1 LKFFPSSTLFL
12 PLPLRNQCW
21 AETRSVTFS
30 PTSGLCFDTGDG
42 YFKAPLRTLL
52 ACKGVYPSS
61 EELLGSESAG
71 KSCSEEGEESGVG
84 DGISGQSHERLK
96 VNWE

>member
-1 LKFFPSSTLFL
+1 MLV
-12 PLPLRNQCW
+12 R
-21 AETRSVTFS
+21 TRAVTFS
-30 PTSGLCFDTGDG
+30 PTFGLCFDTGDG

-84 DGISGQSHERLK
+84 DGIQENQVK
-96 VNWE
+96 Y

>member
-1 LKFFPSSTLFL
+1 MLV
-12 PLPLRNQCW
+12 R
-21 AETRSVTFS
+21 TRAVTFS

-71 KSCSEEGEESGVG
+71 RSCSEEVK
-84 DGISGQSHERLK
+84 K
-96 VNWE
+96 VEWVMVSQENQVKY